1 MQNLPFQE
9 EILFH
14 DMKEVFCLP
23 EQVTLLPFFCEVRF
37 VSFLCSVMYIIVCP
51 FSSTI
56 RIQFFQL
63 SMLVIDKAGIIKQKC
78 LAMIG
83 LKNCSLGI
91 KQKQINHSI

>member
-1 MQNLPFQE
+1 
-9 EILFH
+9 
-14 DMKEVFCLP
+14 MKFST

-91 KQKQINHSI
+91 KQKQIASLINHSIKEKEQRLVGSESG